1 MKSVFKLFP
10 ELISNDRNAWL
21 HKPNVIFYE
30 MQHVIHRKHSAALD
44 TMISKRLYIVGRISA
59 PPKISTDMHA
69 LIPETREGVAL
80 HGKRDFQM

>member
-1 MKSVFKLFP
+1 MFKLFP
-10 ELISNDRNAWL
+10 ELISNDCNAWL

-44 TMISKRLYIVGRISA
+44 TTISKRPCIVGRIST

-69 LIPETREGVAL
+69 LIPETHEYVAL
-80 HGKRDFQM
+80 HGK